1 MFRTAIGFLLN
12 SSIMEELSG
21 LVKGIVGVKKLLRTS
36 HLIEAAL
43 TSVRESIPP
52 NVALLLA
59 ARSNPYAIA

>member
-1 MFRTAIGFLLN
+1 
-12 SSIMEELSG
+12 MEELSG